1 MVLMSLKIDPK
12 LVAVASIILGLFLG
26 FYVNNT
32 LLSKPRIEA
41 LTNQTLTQQEI
52 IDGLGNEL
60 SALQSEYNTLDA
72 LFTQLQENNVPL
84 NIYETLQGEA
94 DAMGVLISEL
104 ENQVDDL
111 NDSVD
116 DLEYQLD
123 ELEDEYASLTS
134 DHDSLQERFD
144 DIYNPG
150 YVAFT
155 ANGLNI
161 NLTVTETQFEGN
173 MPIQGTVT
181 IKHTDGSLFEGSVQL
196 RITKVY
202 IGVGVPS
209 DEYFIHGETDYSW
222 SGAFVPGAG
231 SYKLSLSEILD
242 SQGADVVSG
251 TTLRANYIS
260 IFMG

>member
-94 DAMGVLISEL
+94 DAMGVLISAL

-161 NLTVTETQFEGN
+161 NLTVTETQ
-173 MPIQGTVT
+173 
-181 IKHTDGSLFEGSVQL
+181 FEGSVQL